1 VGWGDSFA
9 EEQFVNPVRLIVLAL
24 AVSAAGVPLAAQPA
38 NDTYRRPLPDGA
50 AARVGIA
57 PYGRCFFSTW
67 D

>member
-1 VGWGDSFA
+1 M
-9 EEQFVNPVRLIVLAL
+9 NPVRLIVLAL